1 MIIHA
6 KLILFIVCV
15 VELIIKFTLFL
26 KIKRLSG
33 FTLKLIRLSSLKKV
47 SDVWKEK
54 ALFNYSKNIF
64 FSSIQVLII
73 LLLIFIFYI
82 FIIHLNK
89 SVYEYFFS
97 IYGIV
102 ETSVLA
108 IIYFKLRIKR
118 YE

>member
-15 VELIIKFTLFL
+15 VELIIRSALFL
-26 KIKRLSG
+26 KIKKLRR
-33 FTLKLIRLSSLKKV
+33 FTLKLIQLSSFKKV
-47 SDVWKEK
+47 SDIWKEK

-64 FSSIQVLII
+64 FSSLQILII
-73 LLLIFIFYI
+73 LLFILIIYT

-89 SVYEYFFS
+89 NVYEYFFS

>member
-26 KIKRLSG
+26 KSKDYVYFKVNPII
-33 FTLKLIRLSSLKKV
+33 FIKKV
-47 SDVWKEK
+47 SDVEEK
-54 ALFNYSKNIF
+54 LCLLFKKYF
-64 FSSIQVLII
+64 FSIQVLII

-89 SVYEYFFS
+89 SVYEYFFQFM
-97 IYGIV
+97 
-102 ETSVLA
+102 ELLKPR
-108 IIYFKLRIKR
+108 F
-118 YE
+118 